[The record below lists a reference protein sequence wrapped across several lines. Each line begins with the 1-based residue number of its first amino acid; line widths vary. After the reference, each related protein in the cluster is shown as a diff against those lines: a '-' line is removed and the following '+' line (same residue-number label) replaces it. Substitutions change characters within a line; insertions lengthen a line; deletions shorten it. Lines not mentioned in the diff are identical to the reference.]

1 MTANKMRPTPEDK
14 VRKRQAK
21 VEERLEESLE
31 KGLEDTFP
39 ASDPVAVTQPP
50 KSRPDRKEP

>member
-1 MTANKMRPTPEDK
+1 MKANKMRPTPEDK

-21 VEERLEESLE
+21 VDKRLEESLE

>member
-1 MTANKMRPTPEDK
+1 MKANKMRPTPEDK

-21 VEERLEESLE
+21 VEKRLEDSLE